1 MNESSITTNPEAPPE
16 PPPFAPDE
24 DLMADTEGSKRA
36 VRAYR
41 QEADMLVKAWLE
53 RE

>member
-1 MNESSITTNPEAPPE
+1 
-16 PPPFAPDE
+16 
-24 DLMADTEGSKRA
+24 MADTDGSARA

-41 QEADMLVKAWLE
+41 QEANALVKAWLE